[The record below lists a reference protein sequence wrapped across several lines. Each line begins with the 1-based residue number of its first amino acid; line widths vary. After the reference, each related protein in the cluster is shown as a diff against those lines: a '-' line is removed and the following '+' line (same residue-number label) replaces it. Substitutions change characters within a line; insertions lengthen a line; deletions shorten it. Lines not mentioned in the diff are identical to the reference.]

1 MSSNSE
7 RRVVRMLEQFNTN
20 LKGRSIEEYF
30 NINSNI
36 KFILKK
42 NKDKE
47 RSCLF
52 SFKYEEN
59 PFIYSIFELPQ
70 DINRYIK
77 TYIKKRYDVQFEL
90 LFPMDYPFKPPH
102 WVLNTT
108 INNKKLDKQISI
120 ILKIHNYK
128 YLLDWSPWLMIEKDI
143 LLMVESLIQI
153 NYSTL

>member
-7 RRVVRMLEQFNTN
+7 RRVIRMLEQFNTN
-20 LKGRSIEEYF
+20 LQGRTIEEYF
-30 NINSNI
+30 NVNSNI
-36 KFILKK
+36 KFRLRK

-52 SFKYEEN
+52 SFKYEEK
-59 PFIYSIFELPQ
+59 PFIYSITELPQ

-77 TYIKKRYDVQFEL
+77 TYIKRKYYVNFEL
-90 LFPMDYPFKPPH
+90 LFPMDYPFKPPQ
-102 WVLNTT
+102 WVLNTL
-108 INNKKLDKQISI
+108 INNKELNERLSC

-128 YLLDWSPWLMIEKDI
+128 YLLDWSPWIMIEKDI

-153 NYSTL
+153 NYSML

>member
-36 KFILKK
+36 KFKLAK

-59 PFIYSIFELPQ
+59 PFIYSISELPQ

-77 TYIKKRYDVQFEL
+77 TYIKKRYDVHFEL

-102 WVLNTT
+102 WVLNAP
-108 INNKKLDKQISI
+108 INHKNLNEQLSC

-128 YLLDWSPWLMIEKDI
+128 YLLDWSPWLMIEKDV

-153 NYSTL
+153 NYSML